1 MPVLSGP
8 VLTGGERIVVLG
20 GSGFIGSHIIPAL
33 IGAGFDVVN
42 YDLYPPQR
50 PLPDAVVD
58 LRGDIRDEATLTSA
72 LTGARAVLNLAA
84 AHHDFGLTEATFTSV
99 NVDGAGAVTR
109 AMTAAGVDNLC
120 FYSSVA
126 VYGEQPS
133 TPTEETA
140 PAPTNAYGR
149 TKLAAEAVYRDWQRS
164 GERRVLIVRPAVV
177 FGPGNTA
184 NMYRMIDQI
193 ARRRFVSVGP
203 GANRKSMV
211 YVENIVAAILHFWS
225 AEPRVDPEV
234 YNCVDAPDLTS
245 RAIITRVYRALGRRV
260 PRLRLPLAPA
270 IACARPLDWIAARTG
285 RNLPITSDRI
295 AKVAGTETRFSGDR
309 MREHGYSQPRPIA
322 AGIDEMVAW
331 YVETGKNVRI
341 REHLPPERPVLARE
355 GVGA

>member
-1 MPVLSGP
+1 MP

-33 IGAGFDVVN
+33 VDAGLDVVN

-50 PLPDAVVD
+50 RLPDGVAD
-58 LRGDIRDEATLTSA
+58 LRGDIRDEARLTDA
-72 LTGARAVLNLAA
+72 LAGADAVLNLAA

-99 NVDGAGAVTR
+99 NVDGAAAITR
-109 AMTAAGVDNLC
+109 AMSAAGVDNLC

-133 TPTEETA
+133 APTEETQ
-140 PAPTNAYGR
+140 PAPVNTYGR
-149 TKLAAEAVYRDWQRS
+149 TKLAAEGVYRAWQDEAPA
-164 GERRVLIVRPAVV
+164 GTRRVLIVRPAVV

-193 ARRRFVSVGP
+193 ARRRFVQVGP

-211 YVENIVAAILHFWS
+211 YVENIVAAILHFWRR
-225 AEPRVDPEV
+225 EPLVSPEV
-234 YNCVDAPDLTS
+234 YNCVDTPDLTS
-245 RAIITRVYRALGRRV
+245 RAIIARVYRALGRRV
-260 PRLRLPLAPA
+260 PALRLPLAPA

-285 RNLPITSDRI
+285 RNLPITSERI
-295 AKVAGTETRFSGDR
+295 AKVASAETVFSSER
-309 MREHGYSQPRPIA
+309 MREHGYVQARRIE

-331 YVETGKNVRI
+331 YTAAGRRVRV
-341 REHLPPERPVLARE
+341 REHLPPERPVLA
-355 GVGA
+355 GTGARA